1 TDDRDAYVYNLKTT
15 HYERKEKKAAG
26 GGKSSHDKIKDYFV
40 MVTELDLPEASFT
53 DFEKFKD
60 PEFDPDD
67 VAEADCDKFRKA
79 FRTAAIAKHGS
90 SRESMHDNVFEESK
104 SPKLS
109 EPRYNRIKGDIF
121 ELWVERS
128 EEHTSE

>member
-1 TDDRDAYVYNLKTT
+1 AEDKDKKKADPDRIPARERLAAGAKVPKWAMDDLDAYVYNLKTT

-67 VAEADCDKFRKA
+67 VAEADCYKFRKA
-79 FRTAAIAKHGS
+79 FPTAAIPKH
-90 SRESMHDNVFEESK
+90 
-104 SPKLS
+104 
-109 EPRYNRIKGDIF
+109 
-121 ELWVERS
+121 
-128 EEHTSE
+128 